1 MNKYY
6 DIIKELPSDEYPPS
20 ESDLQISNMLFA
32 DNIVKENE
40 SSGFLEIIDPI
51 IVGVIF
57 FIFSLPCI
65 DVFISG
71 QTGEGM
77 KLFIKTLFV
86 IILFWIIKKL
96 KNNFF

>member
-6 DIIKELPSDEYPPS
+6 DIINELPSDEYPPS

-40 SSGFLEIIDPI
+40 SSVFLEIIDPI

-86 IILFWIIKKL
+86 IILFWIIKKI
-96 KNNFF
+96 KNKL

>member
-6 DIIKELPSDEYPPS
+6 DIINELPSDEYPPS
-20 ESDLQISNMLFA
+20 ESDLQISNMLFVNNS
-32 DNIVKENE
+32 NIKENE
-40 SSGFLEIIDPI
+40 SSLFQEIIDPI
-51 IVGVIF
+51 IVGILFV
-57 FIFSLPCI
+57 IFSLPCI

-96 KNNFF
+96 KK

>member
-6 DIIKELPSDEYPPS
+6 DIIKELPSDEYPAS

-32 DNIVKENE
+32 DDIVKENG
-40 SSGFLEIIDPI
+40 SSLFQEITDPI
-51 IVGVIF
+51 IVGALFV
-57 FIFSLPCI
+57 IFSLPCI
-65 DVFISG
+65 DIFISG

-96 KNNFF
+96 KNKIF